1 MGMASPK
8 ATKQTEN
15 KMKIKPNKNKCIWTA
30 CIAAI
35 AVCMTLSTASAA
47 GHPANLGSAY
57 ISNVTSNGNCVAST
71 TNGGGIQ
78 FWDIQAGG
86 TYTVTLSGVTDCASQ
101 GNENTIGVIVR
112 NSTGGNIPVTANQ
125 ATDQNN
131 QPIQGVYTFTVTLTN
146 QCLTM
151 PIEYCATGTPLQ
163 EGTGKFAQDN
173 VGGVAGGHSGHLRT
187 ATFDGS
193 CVVTGQ
199 DNTCQGTGCQPAS
212 ITVCKYFHF
221 DPAVLSVGSPEQ
233 SLSGWPFCLTSITDS
248 ALSPVPQSTGSGG
261 CATFGGL
268 TPGEYVVSE
277 ADANDTNWFHSSD
290 TSEIVVVKCGQT
302 ATVKFGNYCTSPSGG
317 LTLGFWSNKN
327 GNKILTG
334 NINGTGTGL
343 LPAVVTLLNTLN
355 LRNANGTDHSFVG
368 ANGYADFRNWL
379 LGATAT
385 NMAYMLSAQLT
396 ALELDVTYKGVDG
409 LAFDLCSSMTLNEL
423 MNAANTSLGLYGST
437 PSGNAQRPIQEMYK
451 TCIDAIN
458 NNGPV
463 VPVTPCDRT
472 NTTYTS
478 ACPQ

>member
-1 MGMASPK
+1 MK
-8 ATKQTEN
+8 TKLAL
-15 KMKIKPNKNKCIWTA
+15 I
-30 CIAAI
+30 IALAGS
-35 AVCMTLSTASAA
+35 CFLSGNTFAA

-86 TYTVTLSGVTDCASQ
+86 TYIVTLSGVTDCASQ

-112 NSTGGNIPVTANQ
+112 NSTGGNIPTTATQ

-151 PIEYCATGTPLQ
+151 PIEYCTVNNQP
-163 EGTGKFAQDN
+163 GTGKFAQDD

-193 CVVTGQ
+193 CNATGE
-199 DNTCQGTGCQPAS
+199 DTTCQGTGCQPAS
-212 ITVCKYFHF
+212 ITVYKYFHF
-221 DPAVLSVGSPEQ
+221 DPAAVLGSPEQ
-233 SLSGWPFCLTSITDS
+233 ALSGWPFCISPQQATQTTS
-248 ALSPVPQSTGSGG
+248 AGGSTI
-261 CATFGGL
+261 FGGL
-268 TPGEYVVSE
+268 TPGEYVISE
-277 ADANDTNWFHSSD
+277 ADANDSSWFHSSD
-290 TSEIVVVKCGQT
+290 TSEIVVVQCGQN
-302 ATVKFGNYCTSPSGG
+302 ATVKFGNYCTSPSGA

-334 NINGTGTGL
+334 NVNGTGATL
-343 LPAVVTLLNTLN
+343 LGPVVTLLNSSS
-355 LRNANGTDHSFVG
+355 LRNANGSIKTFTSS
-368 ANGYADFRNWL
+368 YSDFRTWL

-385 NMAYMLSAQLT
+385 NMAYMLSAQLA
-396 ALELDVTYKGVDG
+396 ALQLDVTYKGVDG
-409 LAFDLCSSMTLNEL
+409 GAFDLCSNMTLNEL
-423 MNAANTSLGLYGST
+423 ISAAKLSLSLYGST

-458 NNGPV
+458 NNGQV

-472 NTTYTS
+472 STTYTS
-478 ACPQ
+478 ACLE